1 MASWGL
7 ESGYFK
13 CPAPRSQGLV
23 QKGPDGVLRWFGGV
37 WMHSRGPSSACGLLA
52 RAAVCCSE
60 PFPSY
65 PSCLREST
73 EQLASFPAPPPPA
86 SPLPH
91 LIWWQIMLVLSSK
104 WTQNLPTSS
113 SSASPGVAPSS
124 VTGLVPRLFPCTLQL
139 IPEGSC

>member
-73 EQLASFPAPPPPA
+73 EQLASFPREPPRRRRAPHFRP
-86 SPLPH
+86 
-91 LIWWQIMLVLSSK
+91 
-104 WTQNLPTSS
+104 NLCRGWGGILGVGG
-113 SSASPGVAPSS
+113 PGRKRELEW
-124 VTGLVPRLFPCTLQL
+124 GWGRLMQ
-139 IPEGSC
+139 EGGGM